1 MLISIALSALCSML
15 EATLLS
21 TPLSFITGLEEQGV
35 KGAARLKKLK
45 QNTDRP
51 ISAILCLN
59 TIANTV
65 GASIVGSLVYEVYG
79 DALVGA
85 FSTVF
90 TLMILFFSE
99 IIPKTIGTSY
109 WRSLALPA
117 SSIISGMIFITYP
130 LVWILEKFTKLIS
143 SRSEQV
149 SVSREDISAM
159 VSVATEEEEIEK
171 EEKKMIQNILKL
183 DEVTAHE
190 IMTPS
195 VVVEMVPGNMTIR
208 EFYESENTHSRILI
222 YDEENDE
229 YVTGY
234 VLRQEVLEK
243 MAEDKFDV
251 TLDDIIRPIMTF
263 REEDSV
269 SDIWET
275 LLEKKELLFSMG
287 VDKVEVLDFT
297 RDFSTMTTKEYLLM
311 LIEKYGAKTILI
323 GYDNRMG
330 CDAKCADE
338 VAAVAEGLGLEVV
351 RSVMIPSAGG
361 IAVSSTKIRQ
371 RIEEGDMDAAASM
384 LGYDYSLHGV
394 VVAGNRLGST
404 IGFPTANMQLYE
416 QLKLIPGNGVYF
428 VKVQTL
434 GRCFHGMCN
443 VGFRPTVGSG
453 GSRTMETH
461 IFDFEEDIY
470 GLDIEVTFLRKI
482 RDEIRFDSLEELALQ
497 LEKDRGSCMDL
508 I

>member
-1 MLISIALSALCSML
+1 MLVSIALSALCSML

-21 TPLSFITGLEEQGV
+21 TPLSYITGLEEQGV

-90 TLMILFFSE
+90 TLAILFFSE

-109 WRSLALPA
+109 WRKLAIPA

-195 VVVEMVPGNMTIR
+195 VVVEMVPGSMTIR

-222 YDEENDE
+222 YDEDNDE

-243 MAEDKFDV
+243 MAEDKFNT
-251 TLDDIIRPIMTF
+251 TLNEIIRPIMTF
-263 REEDSV
+263 GEEESV
-269 SDIWET
+269 SDIWEK
-275 LLEKKELLFSMG
+275 LLEKKEHISAILDEYGSLRGIVTMEDVIETMLG
-287 VDKVEVLDFT
+287 HEIVD
-297 RDFSTMTTKEYLLM
+297 
-311 LIEKYGAKTILI
+311 EK
-323 GYDNRMG
+323 
-330 CDAKCADE
+330 DE
-338 VAAVAEGLGLEVV
+338 VVDMQEYAKEQWEKAQKDIVKAE
-351 RSVMIPSAGG
+351 
-361 IAVSSTKIRQ
+361 
-371 RIEEGDMDAAASM
+371 
-384 LGYDYSLHGV
+384 
-394 VVAGNRLGST
+394 
-404 IGFPTANMQLYE
+404 
-416 QLKLIPGNGVYF
+416 
-428 VKVQTL
+428 
-434 GRCFHGMCN
+434 
-443 VGFRPTVGSG
+443 
-453 GSRTMETH
+453 
-461 IFDFEEDIY
+461 
-470 GLDIEVTFLRKI
+470 
-482 RDEIRFDSLEELALQ
+482 
-497 LEKDRGSCMDL
+497 
-508 I
+508 